1 MRLFNNIL
9 IGIVLIL
16 SGLTVFLCIPS
27 CNKNSANHSGGT
39 LNAEAMITAVDL
51 KDMNGKSVILE
62 SSIDPVK
69 LTVSV
74 LVEEGSDLSK
84 LSFYPTVSDGATVE
98 PKNGSTVD
106 FLIPAKLAVTS
117 EDGRLTNDWF
127 VLVRE
132 EKASEA
138 LILSIDDVKDKNDL
152 SVIVSNTIDAEGKS
166 VSIIVKE
173 RADITKLKL
182 FATISEGASMSPA
195 SGTEMDFTKPVKYAV
210 SSKNKKVVNEWLIT
224 VNQEMFVDYDSG
236 FDYDLSSADWTLQTS
251 EGDDF
256 NPWRTDRWEV
266 GKLASGEIEY
276 TEDNVINKQ
285 GKLRIFADFDGKRH
299 TCGKVTS
306 RFLIGGDTYI
316 KIRAKSVNTLSRLK
330 ASISLG
336 DNLYLMQSV
345 LGEPTNF
352 TSSLHVQEGELL
364 DIKKTDGG
372 SDLSSDYHVFGIE
385 RRKELI
391 RFFFDGNM
399 VWEYEIKDHPEFYN
413 KPLSLTLGILG
424 VADVQPDDMKLPA
437 YLMVDYVKVYKAVNN
452 GALIPT
458 YGENVVVNPGFES
471 AIGDDHPEGWTVIK
485 TSGKSV
491 VWVFRDSH
499 GHNASRSRFHFGMD
513 HEPSTFDYTLSQ
525 KLTNIPDGLYR
536 LEVWAYMVEGKS
548 PADPDPYLFA
558 RGHASSDKKIL
569 IDAVGGHYDHDSYRR
584 YIIDNIYVKG
594 GTCEIGVRSVSNSN
608 GLYSVFVDDFSLTKV
623 NY

>member
-1 MRLFNNIL
+1 MRFFNNIL
-9 IGIVLIL
+9 IKLIL
-16 SGLTVFLCIPS
+16 TFAGLAAFLCIPS
-27 CNKNSANHSGGT
+27 CDKNVDNNSGEA
-39 LNAEAMITAVDL
+39 LNGEAMITAVDV
-51 KDMNGKSVILE
+51 KDLNGKSVVLE
-62 SSIDPVK
+62 SFIDKVK
-69 LTVSV
+69 LTVSI

-84 LSFYPTVSDGATVE
+84 LCFYPTVSNGATIE
-98 PKNGSTVD
+98 PENGSIVD
-106 FLIPAKLAVTS
+106 FLIPAKFAVTS
-117 EDGRLTNDWF
+117 EDGRLTNNWF
-127 VLVRE
+127 ILIRE

-138 LILSIDDVKDKNDL
+138 LILSIDDVKDKNEL
-152 SVIVSNTIDAEGKS
+152 SVIVSSEINTEGKA

-182 FATISEGASMSPA
+182 FATMSEGASMSPA
-195 SGTEMDFTKPVKYAV
+195 SGVEVDFTKPVKYAV
-210 SSKNKKVVNEWLIT
+210 SSKNKKVINEWVIT
-224 VNQEMFVDYDSG
+224 INQEVFADYDSG
-236 FDYDLSSADWTLQTS
+236 FDYELNPSDWTLETT

-256 NPWRTDRWEV
+256 NPWKPERWKIEQSV
-266 GKLASGEIEY
+266 SGDIEY
-276 TEDNVINKQ
+276 TEDNVVNKL
-285 GKLRIFADFDGKRH
+285 GKLRIFTDFDGKRH
-299 TCGKVTS
+299 TCGKMKS

-316 KIRAKSVNTLSRLK
+316 KIRAKSLNTLSRLK
-330 ASISLG
+330 ASINLG
-336 DNLYLMQSV
+336 DDIYLMQSV

-352 TSSLHVQEGELL
+352 ASSLYVQGEPL
-364 DIKKTDGG
+364 DIKKTDSGA
-372 SDLSSDYHVFGIE
+372 DLSSDYHIFGIE

-391 RFFFDGNM
+391 RLYFDGNI
-399 VWEYEIKDHPEFYN
+399 VWEYEIKAHPEFYT

-424 VADVQPDDMKLPA
+424 VSDVQPDDMKLPA
-437 YLMVDYVKVYKAVNN
+437 YLMIDYVKVYKAVNN
-452 GALIPT
+452 GAMNPT

-471 AIGDDHPEGWTVIK
+471 AIGDDRPEGWTVTK

-491 VWVFRDSH
+491 VWVFRDVH

-513 HEPSTFDYTLSQ
+513 NKPSTFDYTLSQ

-548 PADPDPYLFA
+548 PADPEPYLFA

-569 IDAVGGHYDHDSYRR
+569 IDAIGGHYDHNSYRR

-594 GTCEIGVRSVSNSN
+594 GTCEIGVRAVSNSN